1 MKIIKKIWSILKEL
15 NKLIFGFDLEEYSQ
29 NNETEENNASQSAN
43 FEKLKDGIHTGGAS
57 LYMDFPMVWG
67 ENIVFLQHFLENNKT
82 IDRFYIT
89 SNFNSNVQLIVEI
102 VLNDIFRKEKERF
115 LLNVL
120 KKLKEKE

>member
-1 MKIIKKIWSILKEL
+1 MKILKKIWSILKEL

-67 ENIVFLQHFLENNKT
+67 ENVVFLHHFVENSRNVK
-82 IDRFYIT
+82 RFYIT

-102 VLNDIFRKEKERF
+102 LQNDVFKNEKETF
-115 LLNVL
+115 LVNIL

>member
-1 MKIIKKIWSILKEL
+1 MKILKKIWSILKEL